1 MKPRN
6 DLSLLMALGFMGAC
20 IAYFLGYFFSHS
32 KGEKHME
39 TSVQSTGEQSV
50 ASRLLL
56 ACGAI
61 APLLNMVVILI
72 LGAIRPGY
80 NAWIVPDSNL
90 ELGDGGWIQITNY
103 IVTGALLL
111 AFAIGMRLL
120 LRTGRGST
128 WGPILLGNYGLTFI
142 GIGIFVTDPA
152 LGYPPGASSALT
164 IHGAIHILFG
174 LLQFTSLIAACFVLA
189 RRDAALEGRGW
200 FWYSGATGLLVAAS
214 YVAFVLTAKLLDGG
228 PTGLIERIG
237 IIGGGIWIALLAI
250 RLMRKKVSI
259 A

>member
-1 MKPRN
+1 
-6 DLSLLMALGFMGAC
+6 
-20 IAYFLGYFFSHS
+20 
-32 KGEKHME
+32 ME
-39 TSVQSTGEQSV
+39 TSAQSTGEQS
-50 ASRLLL
+50 AAMRLLL
-56 ACGAI
+56 ACGII
-61 APLLNMVVILI
+61 APLLNSVVILI

-90 ELGDGGWIQITNY
+90 ELGDGGWIQSTNY

-128 WGPILLGNYGLTFI
+128 WGPILLGIYGLTFI
-142 GIGIFVTDPA
+142 VIGPILPDPA

-189 RRDAALEGRGW
+189 RRDAELERRSW
-200 FWYSGATGLLVAAS
+200 SWYSVATGLLVAAS

-228 PTGLIERIG
+228 QQDSLNGL
-237 IIGGGIWIALLAI
+237 ALLAAAFGSLCW
-250 RLMRKKVSI
+250 RF

>member
-1 MKPRN
+1 MI
-6 DLSLLMALGFMGAC
+6 LLQR
-20 IAYFLGYFFSHS
+20 
-32 KGEKHME
+32 EKHME
-39 TSVQSTGEQSV
+39 TSAQSTGEQS
-50 ASRLLL
+50 AAMRLLL
-56 ACGAI
+56 ACGVI
-61 APLLNMVVILI
+61 APLLNSVVLLI

-90 ELGDGGWIQITNY
+90 ELGDGGWMQITNY
-103 IVTGALLL
+103 LVTGALLL
-111 AFAIGMRLL
+111 AFAIGMRLRL
-120 LRTGRGST
+120 CTGCGST
-128 WGPILLGNYGLTFI
+128 WGPILLSIYGLTFI
-142 GIGIFVTDPA
+142 VIGPILPDPE

-189 RRDAALEGRGW
+189 RRDAALDRRGW
-200 FWYSGATGLLVAAS
+200 SWYSVATGLLVAAS

-237 IIGGGIWIALLAI
+237 IIVSGCWVALLAI
-250 RLMRKKVSI
+250 RLMRKKGSI

>member
-1 MKPRN
+1 MT
-6 DLSLLMALGFMGAC
+6 LLPYG
-20 IAYFLGYFFSHS
+20 

-39 TSVQSTGEQSV
+39 TSAQNTGEQSV
-50 ASRLLL
+50 ATRLLL
-56 ACGAI
+56 ACGVI
-61 APLLNMVVILI
+61 APLLNSVVILI

-103 IVTGALLL
+103 IVTGVLLL

-128 WGPILLGNYGLTFI
+128 WGPILLGIYGLTFI
-142 GIGIFVTDPA
+142 VTGPILPDPA

-189 RRDAALEGRGW
+189 RRDAALERRGW
-200 FWYSGATGLLVAAS
+200 SWYSVATGLLVVAS

-237 IIGGGIWIALLAI
+237 IIGGGTWIALLAI
-250 RLMRKKVSI
+250 RLMSRSVPRVSVE
-259 A
+259 

>member
-1 MKPRN
+1 
-6 DLSLLMALGFMGAC
+6 
-20 IAYFLGYFFSHS
+20 
-32 KGEKHME
+32 ME
-39 TSVQSTGEQSV
+39 TSAQSAGEQKILT
-50 ASRLLL
+50 RLLL

-61 APLLNMVVILI
+61 GSLLNSVVILI

-128 WGPILLGNYGLTFI
+128 WGPILLGIYGLTFI

-200 FWYSGATGLLVAAS
+200 SWYSVATGLLVAAS

-250 RLMRKKVSI
+250 RLMSKKVSI

>member
-1 MKPRN
+1 MI
-6 DLSLLMALGFMGAC
+6 LLQR
-20 IAYFLGYFFSHS
+20 
-32 KGEKHME
+32 EKHME
-39 TSVQSTGEQSV
+39 TSAQSTGEQS
-50 ASRLLL
+50 AAMRLLL
-56 ACGAI
+56 ACGVI
-61 APLLNMVVILI
+61 APLLNSVVILI

-111 AFAIGMRLL
+111 AI
-120 LRTGRGST
+120 
-128 WGPILLGNYGLTFI
+128 YGLTFI
-142 GIGIFVTDPA
+142 VTGPILPDPA

-189 RRDAALEGRGW
+189 RRDAALERRGW
-200 FWYSGATGLLVAAS
+200 SWYSVATGLLVVAS

-237 IIGGGIWIALLAI
+237 IIGGGTWIALLAI
-250 RLMRKKVSI
+250 RLMSRSVPRVSVE
-259 A
+259 

>member
-1 MKPRN
+1 MK
-6 DLSLLMALGFMGAC
+6 
-20 IAYFLGYFFSHS
+20 
-32 KGEKHME
+32 
-39 TSVQSTGEQSV
+39 TSAQSTGEQSV
-50 ASRLLL
+50 SMRLLL
-56 ACGAI
+56 ACGVI
-61 APLLNMVVILI
+61 APLLNSVVILI

-80 NAWIVPDSNL
+80 NAWIIPDSNL

-103 IVTGALLL
+103 VVTGALLL

-128 WGPILLGNYGLTFI
+128 WEPILLGIYGITFI
-142 GIGIFVTDPA
+142 VTGPILPDPA

-164 IHGAIHILFG
+164 IHGAIHIVFG

-189 RRDAALEGRGW
+189 RRDAALERRGW
-200 FWYSGATGLLVAAS
+200 SWYSVATGLLVAAS

-250 RLMRKKVSI
+250 RLMRRSVPRVSVE
-259 A
+259 